1 MQYTSLVMEKELPIE
16 NVKMMVRAHTI
27 REKPRAFTDMIFE
40 VRMDGS
46 ASAEQVNALAKEAS
60 ANCFVENTLA
70 RAIPLTTEVFLNEE
84 KILTLKR
91 VPNLQTEETAHK

>member
-1 MQYTSLVMEKELPIE
+1 MQYTSLVMEKELAID

-40 VRMDGS
+40 VRLDGS
-46 ASAEQVNALAKEAS
+46 APVARVNALAKEAS

-70 RAIPLTTEVFLNEE
+70 KAIPLTTEVFLNDK

-91 VPNLQTEETAHK
+91 APNLQTEETAHN